1 MTDSSASRGE
11 FLKIDE
17 RVVVAPSVGVFR
29 PACITAG
36 ARIREGDVVG
46 ELVGHQHR
54 VPVQSLFDGT
64 FMGMLAI
71 EGERCRRGQ
80 PVAWLRREAE

>member
-1 MTDSSASRGE
+1 MTESAGPHGE
-11 FLKIDE
+11 FLTIDE

-36 ARIREGDVVG
+36 AHIHEGDVVG
-46 ELVGHQHR
+46 ELVGHQSR
-54 VPVQSLFDGT
+54 VPVHSLFDGT